1 MANMVPLIATLAV
14 VGASGAYY
22 YYNIHCPDTNMERN
36 DDGDCVCGDGYYL
49 DPEDDTKCVA
59 LPTTEASE
67 CKGVLVNGV
76 YIYDPD
82 GDDLTDKLTDD
93 VTKVQ
98 LDCLLCKACGTD
110 QADDGRCLECQ
121 DSASRTTWK
130 DTTADWK
137 DKYHWDNKNTS
148 TPISKDYSWGADE
161 DYSEPTE
168 STSSSDAE
176 DYTTPKVVPP
186 LYTPLA
192 YNPQGSPVITDSRT
206 GVPTREGWGLH
217 SANNL

>member
-1 MANMVPLIATLAV
+1 MVPIIATLAI

-36 DDGDCVCGDGYYL
+36 DDGDCVCGEGYYL
-49 DPEDDTKCVA
+49 DPDDDTVCVA

-82 GDDLTDKLTDD
+82 GEDLTDKFGDD
-93 VTKVQ
+93 ITSMQ
-98 LDCLLCKACGTD
+98 IDCLLCKACSKD

-130 DTTADWK
+130 DTTGDWK
-137 DKYHWDNKNTS
+137 DQYHWDNKNTS
-148 TPISKDYSWGADE
+148 TPISKDYSWGADD
-161 DYSEPTE
+161 DYSEPDPVDAQ
-168 STSSSDAE
+168 DAE

-186 LYTPLA
+186 LYTPLT
-192 YNPQGSPVITDSRT
+192 YTPQTAPCITDSRT